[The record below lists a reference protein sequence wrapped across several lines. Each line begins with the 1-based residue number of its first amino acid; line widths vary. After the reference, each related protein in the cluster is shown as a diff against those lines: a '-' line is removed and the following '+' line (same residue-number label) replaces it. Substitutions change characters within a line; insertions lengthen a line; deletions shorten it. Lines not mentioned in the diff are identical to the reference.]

1 MLSFLCYIFI
11 LNFGCKVT
19 KKIVNSRMFSTD
31 DKLKNAKST
40 FFLPAFRP
48 YKTYGMGSGLLD
60 VVTQLLMYML

>member
-1 MLSFLCYIFI
+1 
-11 LNFGCKVT
+11 
-19 KKIVNSRMFSTD
+19 MFSTD

-40 FFLPAFRP
+40 FFLPVCRP